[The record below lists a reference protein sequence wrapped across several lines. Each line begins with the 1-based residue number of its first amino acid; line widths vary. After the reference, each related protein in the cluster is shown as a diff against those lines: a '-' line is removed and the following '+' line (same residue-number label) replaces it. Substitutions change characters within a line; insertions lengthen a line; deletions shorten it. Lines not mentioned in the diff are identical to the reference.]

1 MLDCDLHR
9 LVTQPIVDL
18 VRGTV
23 VGHEALSRFP
33 DHAPDV
39 WFNVAKGEG
48 LSDVLDARVIGKALQ
63 LRSALPPDTFLT
75 INVEPSN
82 LLSPRVIAALDTS
95 QRLDRIVLELTEHFP
110 LNNSADLQTQM
121 AHLRERGALIAL
133 DDVGAG
139 YAGLQIMLQSRPD
152 LVKID
157 RALVD
162 HLDLDPAKQAMV
174 QMLGQLAGRM
184 DAWLLAEGIERHEE
198 LGELIRLQVPLGQGY
213 LLGRPGEEMLADLPP
228 ELGQYI
234 ITHSAQTR
242 LHDVVA
248 GLVDP
253 MPHVSAEDQLDPDK
267 TAIVVDAFN
276 RPTGLWVE
284 GTLDPDPLLV
294 KPSEQVPEVAGRMAA
309 RTGPHQLFP
318 AVVVNAQGT
327 PIGVL
332 WTNRLLRHLA
342 DHATAT

>member
-82 LLSPRVIAALDTS
+82 LLSPRVVAALDTS

-139 YAGLQIMLQSRPD
+139 YAGLQSMLQSRPD

-162 HLDLDPAKQAMV
+162 HIDQDPAKQAMV
-174 QMLGQLAGRM
+174 QILGQLAGRM

-234 ITHSAQTR
+234 TDHSAQTR
-242 LHDVVA
+242 LDDVVA
-248 GLVDP
+248 GLVEP
-253 MPHVSAEDQLDPDK
+253 VPHLGADDRVHQHL
-267 TAIVVDAFN
+267 TAIVVDEFN
-276 RPTGLWVE
+276 RPSGLWVDGVLE
-284 GTLDPDPLLV
+284 PNPLRV
-294 KPSEQVPEVAGRMAA
+294 KPSEDVVAVAARMADRTGAGR
-309 RTGPHQLFP
+309 LYP

-327 PIGVL
+327 PIGIL
-332 WTNRLLRHLA
+332 QINRLLRHLA